1 MSEPRTT
8 REALI
13 AQMLGELDGLL
24 ARAEQLPKA
33 IAEAETRLA
42 MTSRVLSDAGD
53 KYRMAV
59 TAYTEEAKTTLSDF
73 LEQRASRMAA
83 LTVEERCAILVEAA
97 RCAYQLQTPERG
109 AKETLYPKPSV
120 HDNERRLPDR
130 LLEHGITA
138 VLASVLTAALVL
150 LIVELGKAG

>member
-13 AQMLGELDGLL
+13 AQILGDLDGLL
-24 ARAEQLPKA
+24 TRVDQLPKA

-42 MTSRVLSDAGD
+42 ATCHVLNDAGD

-59 TAYTEEAKTTLSDF
+59 TVFTEEAKRTLTEY
-73 LEQRASRMAA
+73 LEQKASQVAT
-83 LTVEERCAILVEAA
+83 LTL
-97 RCAYQLQTPERG
+97 
-109 AKETLYPKPSV
+109 
-120 HDNERRLPDR
+120 DERRSIIEEAVRHAYRFHASGSVAQRKSDPDRSVSPDHRGRHCR

-138 VLASVLTAALVL
+138 ALASVLTAALVL
-150 LIVELGKAG
+150 VVLAFR